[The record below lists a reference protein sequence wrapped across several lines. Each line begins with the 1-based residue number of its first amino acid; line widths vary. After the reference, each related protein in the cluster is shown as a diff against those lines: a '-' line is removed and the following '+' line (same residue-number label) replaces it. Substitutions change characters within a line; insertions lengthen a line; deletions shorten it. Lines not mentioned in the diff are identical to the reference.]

1 VNLALMIIGQLIV
14 YLLLMLFDEY
24 FGQMLAIIVGAI
36 SMAVWAISHIVEWIE
51 PSRVN
56 RKYYQYM
63 LSGWVGP
70 ALALILF
77 IFLRGEVGWMS

>member
-1 VNLALMIIGQLIV
+1 MNLALMIIGQLIV

-24 FGQMLAIIVGAI
+24 FGQLLALILGAI
-36 SMAVWAISHIVEWIE
+36 SLAVWAISHIVEWIE
-51 PSRVN
+51 PSRVQ

-77 IFLRGEVGWMS
+77 ILLRGGIGWMS